1 LGCAIPI
8 EEGGKGGRRIS
19 CFELFD
25 FVAMAVAMAYVG
37 EAGGLLLSSISLNSS
52 SSSSSLDK
60 NLFFTCGGGGNRAIV
75 GGIFPTSLRL
85 EKVRKFA
92 CVVRRRTEPG
102 LGYGFWRTRI
112 AAVASVVSRRR
123 GFGGIEIE
131 HLRSNGRECCVSPPL
146 ATWED
151 TNAAMEEYKEAKIK
165 VVGVGGGG
173 SNAVNRMMESEMQG
187 VEFWIVNTDAQ
198 ALSMSSVSPSN
209 RLQIGQKLTRGL
221 GAGGNPEIGQ
231 SAAEESMEMVEE
243 AMRGADMVFVTV
255 SLSPLLLAEDAAA
268 HELSAHLS
276 KSQNPNLVSTRKS
289 ATNSVLVC
297 PKVKTLNLCSPENW
311 QPHGLPASLV

>member
-1 LGCAIPI
+1 
-8 EEGGKGGRRIS
+8 
-19 CFELFD
+19 
-25 FVAMAVAMAYVG
+25 MAVAMAYVG

-52 SSSSSLDK
+52 SSSSSSSSSFDK
-60 NLFFTCGGGGNRAIV
+60 KLFFTCGGGGNRAIV

-92 CVVRRRTEPG
+92 GVVRRRTELG

-112 AAVASVVSRRR
+112 AAVASVSRRR

-268 HELSAHLS
+268 HELSAHFS

>member
-1 LGCAIPI
+1 
-8 EEGGKGGRRIS
+8 
-19 CFELFD
+19 
-25 FVAMAVAMAYVG
+25 MAVAMACVG
-37 EAGGLLLSSISLNSS
+37 EVGGLLLSSISVNSSSS
-52 SSSSSLDK
+52 SSSSSLDNK
-60 NLFFTCGGGGNRAIV
+60 LFFTCGGGGSNRAIV
-75 GGIFPTSLRL
+75 GGTFFPTSLRL
-85 EKVRKFA
+85 EKARKF
-92 CVVRRRTEPG
+92 VGGVGRTEPG
-102 LGYGFWRTRI
+102 VGYGFWRRRI
-112 AAVASVVSRRR
+112 AVVASVSRGP
-123 GFGGIEIE
+123 GFGGMGIE

-255 SLSPLLLAEDAAA
+255 SLSPLLLGEDAAA
-268 HELSAHLS
+268 HKLSAHFS

-289 ATNSVLVC
+289 
-297 PKVKTLNLCSPENW
+297 CSFVQKGKP
-311 QPHGLPASLV
+311 

>member
-1 LGCAIPI
+1 
-8 EEGGKGGRRIS
+8 
-19 CFELFD
+19 
-25 FVAMAVAMAYVG
+25 MAVAMACVG

-52 SSSSSLDK
+52 SSSSSSSSSLDNK
-60 NLFFTCGGGGNRAIV
+60 LFFTCGGGGNRAIV
-75 GGIFPTSLRL
+75 GGIFPTSLGL
-85 EKVRKFA
+85 EKARKFVG
-92 CVVRRRTEPG
+92 VVGRTEPG
-102 LGYGFWRTRI
+102 VGYGFWRRRI
-112 AAVASVVSRRR
+112 AAEASVSRRR
-123 GFGGIEIE
+123 GFGGMGIE

-255 SLSPLLLAEDAAA
+255 SLSPLLQAE
-268 HELSAHLS
+268 
-276 KSQNPNLVSTRKS
+276 V
-289 ATNSVLVC
+289 
-297 PKVKTLNLCSPENW
+297 PKVRTLTLCPPESL
-311 QPHGLPASLV
+311 QPIQCSFVQK